1 MNLQQANN
9 KLWSKKKTRNN
20 RLLVT
25 YRDPSSKISEEYRTI
40 RTNLKFTP
48 TNKKYQSLVVTSPSQ
63 GEGKSSIVANLGVSL
78 SQQGEKVLI
87 VDANLRRPALHS
99 IFKVDNSIG
108 LTNFLNRISTLEMA
122 IQRTGIGRL
131 DVLTSGPIPKN
142 PAELLD
148 SIKMNELM
156 DTVIENYDV
165 ILYDTAPVLE
175 VTDTNIFAS
184 RSDGVILVLV
194 YGRTEN
200 ELAIESKRVLEQS
213 KARIIGTILNEKT

>member
-1 MNLQQANN
+1 MNLQPANN
-9 KLWSKKKTRNN
+9 KLWGKRKTRNN

-87 VDANLRRPALHS
+87 VDANLRRPSMHS
-99 IFKVDNSIG
+99 VFKVDNSVG
-108 LTNFLNRISTLEMA
+108 LTSFLNRNSTLEMT

-131 DVLTSGPIPKN
+131 DLLTSGPIPKN

-148 SIKMNELM
+148 SVKMNELM

-184 RSDGVILVLV
+184 RCDGVILVLV

-213 KARIIGTILNEKT
+213 KARIIGTVLNEKT